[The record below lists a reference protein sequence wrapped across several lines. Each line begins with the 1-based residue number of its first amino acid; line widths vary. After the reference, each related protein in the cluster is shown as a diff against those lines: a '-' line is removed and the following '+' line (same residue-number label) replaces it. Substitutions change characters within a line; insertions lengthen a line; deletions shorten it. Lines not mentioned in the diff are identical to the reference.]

1 MVHFYIDYQEYDTSG
16 KFLSSSESQFPP
28 LENGNYNGA
37 HFLGPSQD
45 NLQRELNPVA
55 GIW

>member
-37 HFLGPSQD
+37 HLLGPSQD